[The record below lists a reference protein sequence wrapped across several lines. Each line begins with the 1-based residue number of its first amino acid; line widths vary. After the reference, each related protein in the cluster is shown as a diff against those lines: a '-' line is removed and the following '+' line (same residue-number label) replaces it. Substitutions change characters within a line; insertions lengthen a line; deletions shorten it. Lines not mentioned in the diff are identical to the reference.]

1 MKFKPILGSDL
12 SGHIGG
18 VVASHNTYGPY
29 FRQRVRPVNKKTPAM
44 QAQRAAIA
52 AVSQIWRSL
61 DPSVQAAWVAAT
73 VTKTSRKGDR
83 VALKGSAAW
92 MHVNV
97 LRQRIGL
104 PLIYSPP
111 ADPTPSPFTP
121 ETFAMSGYNTFAIS
135 FAADPW
141 NGSGGGLIMSAAL
154 LTSNGKSFASPS
166 NAVASLLGPQ
176 TNPVSVTLPFAV
188 PIGARVRVQF
198 HASGPDG
205 RQSTYVSADAENP
218 SYPPPVPAGVGVISV
233 TAVSGTQAVW
243 HVDRPISLANSAD
256 LLINGNAATGPAVL
270 LPGNDIVVTYTGPI
284 SVGQPWTVTDA
295 GATTPPARIPQSGLV
310 IT

>member
-29 FRQRVRPVNKKTPAM
+29 FRQRVRPVNKRTPAM

-52 AVSQIWRSL
+52 QVSQIWRSL
-61 DPSVQAAWVAAT
+61 DPSVQSAWTAAT

-83 VALKGSAAW
+83 VALTGSAAW
-92 MHVNV
+92 MYVNV

-111 ADPTPSPFTP
+111 SDPTPSPFTA

-141 NGSGGGLIMSAAL
+141 NSTGGGIIMSAAL

-166 NAVASLLGPQ
+166 NAVKTLLGPQ

-198 HASGPDG
+198 HATGPDG

-233 TAVSGTQAVW
+233 TAVSSTQAVW
-243 HVDRPISLANSAD
+243 HLDQPIIGAANPAY
-256 LLINGNAATGPAVL
+256 LLINGNPAAGPVAT
-270 LPGNDIVVTYTGPI
+270 LPGNDVLATYTGPI
-284 SVGQPWTVTDA
+284 TVGQAWTVSDA
-295 GATTPPARIPQSGLV
+295 AATTPPARMPQSGFV
-310 IT
+310 V

>member
-29 FRQRVRPVNKKTPAM
+29 FRQRVRPVNRRTPAM
-44 QAQRAAIA
+44 QAQRTAIA
-52 AVSQIWRSL
+52 QVSQIWRSL
-61 DPSVQAAWVAAT
+61 DPSVQAAWTAAT

-83 VALKGSAAW
+83 VALTGSAAW
-92 MHVNV
+92 MYVNV

-111 ADPTPSPFTP
+111 SDPTPSPFTA

-166 NAVASLLGPQ
+166 NAVATLLGPQ
-176 TNPVSVTLPFAV
+176 SNPVSVTLPFAV

-218 SYPPPVPAGVGVISV
+218 SYPPPVPAEVRITSVRIIEPNKALWTFDRIAASYDASKMLIQGVGATSGVSISD
-233 TAVSGTQAVW
+233 TEK
-243 HVDRPISLANSAD
+243 
-256 LLINGNAATGPAVL
+256 LLTYVAATDG
-270 LPGNDIVVTYTGPI
+270 DTWSI
-284 SVGQPWTVTDA
+284 TDPT
-295 GATTPPARIPQSGLV
+295 ATTPNAAVPQSGLV
-310 IT
+310 V